1 MPNTI
6 TVKGGES
13 YTFTSMKLEELTKEA
28 IETDG
33 RNYIML
39 IENIIED
46 VLKNETKYND
56 KIRFEGRMARVKP
69 EGKAVIVGDLHGDIE
84 SLIHILKE
92 TKFIEKADK
101 NENFLLIFL
110 GDYGDRGTF
119 SAEVYYVVLKLKLMY
134 PDKILLMRGN
144 HEGPP
149 DLPVY
154 PHDLPAQYRARF
166 GESGSEAYKITTKI
180 FDYLLNAVFIEDRY
194 LLVHG
199 GLPEKASSL
208 ENFAY
213 AHEMH
218 PKESFLEEI
227 LWSDPYEGE
236 GVYPSPRGAG
246 KLFGWNI
253 TERILNALNV
263 KILIRGHE
271 PCDEGFKINHFGKV
285 LTLFSRRG
293 PPYFN
298 SYAAYL
304 HVDLSEKFDVA
315 GQLSSFIRQF

>member
-1 MPNTI
+1 
-6 TVKGGES
+6 
-13 YTFTSMKLEELTKEA
+13 MKLEQLTKEA
-28 IETDG
+28 LETDSK
-33 RNYIML
+33 RYISL
-39 IENIIED
+39 VKD
-46 VLKNETKYND
+46 VISNVLNKEVEYNS
-56 KIRFEGRMARVKP
+56 KIRFEGRLAKVKP
-69 EGKAVIVGDLHGDIE
+69 EGEAVIVGDLHGDIE

-92 TKFIEKADK
+92 TNFIEKANK
-101 NENFLLIFL
+101 NENFLMIFL
-110 GDYGDRGTF
+110 GDYGDRGMF
-119 SAEVYYVVLKLKLMY
+119 SAEVYYIVLKLKLMF

-144 HEGPP
+144 HEGPR

-154 PHDLPAQYRARF
+154 PHDLPMQFRSRF
-166 GESGSEAYKITTKI
+166 GKAGNEAYKATTEI
-180 FDYLLNAVFIEDRY
+180 FDYLLNAILIEERY

-199 GLPEKASSL
+199 GLPENASSL
-208 ENFAY
+208 KDFAY

-246 KLFGWNI
+246 KLFGWNL
-253 TERILNALNV
+253 TRRILDMLNV
-263 KILIRGHE
+263 QILIRGHE
-271 PCDEGFKINHFGKV
+271 PCNEGFKINHFGKV

-304 HVDLSEKFDVA
+304 HVNLSEKFEVA
-315 GQLSSFIRQF
+315 GQLSRFIRQF